1 MTDNLKIA
9 AQILAAIATLA
20 KKPYDEITADT
31 QLIGDGS
38 VLDSM
43 KLVEL
48 CLQLEDIASD
58 LGFEFDWTSENAMSH
73 SRGMF
78 RSVASLTA
86 YFIAQLEAGA

>member
-1 MTDNLKIA
+1 MTNHSAIT
-9 AQILAAIATLA
+9 AQIQAAIATLA
-20 KKPYDEITADT
+20 EKPADSISPET

-48 CLQLEDIASD
+48 CLQLEDMASE
-58 LGFEFDWTSENAMSH
+58 LGFDFDWTSEMAMSQ

-78 RSVASLTA
+78 RSVASLTEQ
-86 YFIAQLEAGA
+86 FICQLEGRV